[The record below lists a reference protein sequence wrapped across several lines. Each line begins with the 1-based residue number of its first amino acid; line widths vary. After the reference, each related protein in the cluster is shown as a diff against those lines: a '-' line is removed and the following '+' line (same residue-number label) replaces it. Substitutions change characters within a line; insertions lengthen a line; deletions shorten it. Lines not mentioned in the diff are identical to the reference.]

1 VLPFRILAAIC
12 LLLLAQAGAA
22 LAQNTYSW
30 NNTGTAGTWFT
41 TSNWTVA
48 PSGTYAGVG
57 TAPNAGNI
65 NDIAT
70 FNTNSTIVSIDGSSS
85 TTLSLGTINYTS
97 TSSTGLTVG
106 NSSTTAS
113 TPLTITLNGA
123 LSGNALGLNAGMLV
137 RNFGSTL
144 LTLGANAGSGN
155 QGTTYALGIGTGTID
170 TGINGIRIDGIVSGG
185 ANGFTKTGFGTLTL
199 NGANT
204 YTGLTTVQFGT
215 LQIGTG
221 GTTGSING
229 NVAVQGASSLVFN
242 RSDNLTYGG
251 QVTGLGTLRQIG
263 SGTLT
268 LTNNNDYLGATTI
281 TGGGTISISSDAN
294 LGSAPASMFPA
305 QNIFLNNGTLATTAS
320 FTLQDSRWIAVG
332 PASGSGSGT
341 LNVIAGTLTYNG
353 NIENNGSSTSALN
366 KSGAGL
372 LILGGTNSFSGG
384 LNVNQGPLQ
393 ITSQT
398 ALGTGTF
405 TIGTGAAT
413 GATTSLTAAP
423 LGVNITSA
431 VALANNV
438 ALPAFGAA
446 TTISIVKASA
456 GAAQGTELNFT
467 GNITGGNS
475 NLTMNL
481 SSTAANDNTTNFRLS
496 GNNNFSGTIN
506 LTSGILSVNSATGL
520 GNAQVRLNSTANT
533 TTGNLSFQVG
543 GTFSNPI
550 TVTSLNTS
558 PIGVTGSN
566 TVTLSGALTTE
577 GASVLRKVD
586 TGTLITTASNNLP
599 NGINISAGT
608 FQVGNGGTAGTLGG
622 SGGVAVQSGATL
634 VFNRSDNATFSNA
647 ISGAGTVTKAGS
659 GTTVLSGNSTY
670 TGPTNVT
677 AGTLSIT
684 GNNSLA
690 TGAVNVLTGTTL
702 GGIGTVGGAITVQS
716 GGTLRGDTDTGTGT
730 LTVQSVTISTGGNLL
745 ATIGASGTNSS
756 ISLGGQTLDFLASS
770 KIQPRTITGF
780 DRAVSGSWIILSN
793 VGTLRIDGVTQGDR
807 VFAEYIH
814 ATPSTGPVLVDIT
827 ELNASLQ
834 TGDLFWVTKS
844 GTNITLNY
852 GPVPEPV
859 TVLSVAALG
868 LGAVLGLRRRK

>member
-1 VLPFRILAAIC
+1 VHSFRILALTC
-12 LLLLAQAGAA
+12 VLLLTQAGVV

-41 TSNWTVA
+41 TSNWTVT
-48 PSGTYAGVG
+48 PGGTYAGVG
-57 TAPNAGNI
+57 TAANAGNI

-70 FNTNSTIVSIDGSSS
+70 FNTNSTTVSINGNTSN
-85 TTLSLGTINYTS
+85 TLSLGTINYTS
-97 TSSTGLTVG
+97 TTSTGLTMG
-106 NSSTTAS
+106 NSSTTAGAA
-113 TPLTITLNGA
+113 LTITLNGA
-123 LSGNALGLNAGMLV
+123 LNGNALGLTTGTLV
-137 RNFGSTL
+137 RNAGSTL

-155 QGTTYALGIGTGTID
+155 QGTTYALGTGTGTID
-170 TGINGIRIDGIVSGG
+170 TGSNGIRIDGIVSGG

-204 YTGLTTVQFGT
+204 YTGLTIVQFGT

-229 NVAVQGASSLVFN
+229 NVEVRGSSSLVFN
-242 RSDNLTYGG
+242 RSDNITYGG
-251 QVTGLGTLRQIG
+251 LVTSLGTLRQIG

-268 LTNNNDYLGATTI
+268 LTNNNAYLGITTV

-294 LGSAPASMFPA
+294 LGSAPSTFSPTV
-305 QNIFLNNGTLATTAS
+305 NIILNNGTLATTAS

-332 PASGSGSGT
+332 PASGTGSGT
-341 LNVIAGTLTYNG
+341 LNVTAGTLTYNG
-353 NIENNGSSTSALN
+353 IIQNNGSSTSGLN
-366 KSGAGL
+366 KTGAGL
-372 LILGGTNSFSGG
+372 LILGGDSSFSGG
-384 LNVNQGPLQ
+384 LTVNQGPLQ

-413 GATTSLTAAP
+413 GATTSVTAAP

-431 VALANNV
+431 VTLANNV
-438 ALPAFGAA
+438 SLPAFGAA

-456 GAAQGTELNFT
+456 GAALGTDLNFT

-475 NLTMNL
+475 NLTLNL
-481 SSTAANDNTTNFRLS
+481 SSIAANDNTTNFRLS
-496 GNNNFSGTIN
+496 GTNNFSGTIN
-506 LTSGILSVNSATGL
+506 LTSGILSVNSATAL

-586 TGTLITTASNNLP
+586 SGTLITTATNSLP

-622 SGGVAVQSGATL
+622 NAGVTVQSGATL
-634 VFNRSDNATFSNA
+634 VFNRSDTATFGNA

-659 GTTVLSGNSTY
+659 GTTVLSGNSNY
-670 TGPTNVT
+670 TGPTNIT
-677 AGTLSIT
+677 AGTLSVT

-690 TGAVNVLTGTTL
+690 TGAVNVAANTTL
-702 GGIGTVGGAITVQS
+702 GGTGTVGGTITVQS

-730 LTVQSVTISTGGNLL
+730 LNVRSVTISTGGNIL

-756 ISLGGQTLDFLASS
+756 LSLGGQTLDFLDSS

-780 DRAVSGSWIILSN
+780 DRSVSGSWIIVSN
-793 VGTLRIDGVTQGDR
+793 VGTLRIDGVTQGDG

-814 ATPSTGPVLVDIT
+814 ATPSARPVLIDIT
-827 ELNASLQ
+827 QLNATLQ